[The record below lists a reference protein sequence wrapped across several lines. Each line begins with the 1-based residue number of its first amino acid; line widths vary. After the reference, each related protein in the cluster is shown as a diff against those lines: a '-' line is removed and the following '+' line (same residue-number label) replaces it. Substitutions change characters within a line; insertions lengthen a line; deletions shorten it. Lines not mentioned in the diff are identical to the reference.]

1 MVTTDAQV
9 PLAPAHAAGHGNSG
23 ETCEGTFSMPY
34 IADENAD
41 EDPELKV
48 STATEGPL
56 QQRAK
61 QVFMAHKEAG
71 SPCSSHASSAALQ

>member
-1 MVTTDAQV
+1 
-9 PLAPAHAAGHGNSG
+9 
-23 ETCEGTFSMPY
+23 MPY

-48 STATEGPL
+48 STATEGPV

-61 QVFMAHKEAG
+61 QIFMAHKEAG
-71 SPCSSHASSAALQ
+71 SPCSSHPSSANLQ